1 MASSVEVDVIVAY
14 HLVGFYDS
22 EVDETVPTP
31 RETWVGVGTSAVLF
45 RSAED
50 IYMARIRFESWDG
63 PAALADHASW
73 PLSESAALYLPSG
86 MLSIHEIDG
95 GNRRR
100 VFTVGPPGHYSMR
113 LGWRAGEVDP
123 VVTRPQAFA
132 LARFWPAAA

>member
-1 MASSVEVDVIVAY
+1 MASSAEVDVIVAY
-14 HLVGFYDS
+14 HLVGFYDG

-50 IYMARIRFESWDG
+50 IYLARIRFESWDG
-63 PAALADHASW
+63 PAPADDASW

-86 MLSIHEIDG
+86 VLSIHEIDG
-95 GNRRR
+95 GNRPR

-113 LGWRAGEVDP
+113 LGWRAGEMDP
-123 VVTRPQAFA
+123 AVARPQAFA
-132 LARFWPAAA
+132 LAQFWPAGA